1 MGACCALVI
10 VKAYGVWW
18 ACSHSFRQVL
28 SSPPSAPHGQHGDAE
43 DRTAVDLG
51 VEDASEAGSSSTSSD
66 EEHEAKVGSL
76 GSLPTAAAMQDDL
89 ASFAAMAGLDV
100 LDVDTVLTILK
111 GKPHGEVS
119 MRCCWCCVCVV
130 CVTTTVAWV
139 SQTGFSRDQFKEA
152 MAVFAPKYVATCLCA
167 SLGKSHRDGGGGGGG
182 WWPVR
187 AVHCRRDSDADM
199 EAYNTRVDGLFTSL
213 DVDSNG
219 VVDFAELG
227 AGLSVLCG
235 GSSGDKITAAFKL
248 FDLNGDGVITEEE
261 MTTYLTSVYRVI
273 FETTPEVAQAMGVT
287 PERLAE
293 VTAADAFDTA
303 DADDD
308 GEITLAEFRAWYA
321 ATSSDGLKQLIES
334 RDAAA
339 GGVEDAPS
347 SSDTTS
353 SDDSVGTTAVHP
365 LPTARAHMCA
375 WSRQD
380 EGEALSV
387 DELLRLTSLAQLH
400 VKEVLVIMRRVAT
413 HSADA
418 GSSSLD
424 RAALERAMD
433 LLRSSSFSTEPE
445 DVQARYA
452 DACGP
457 PPPPPRPWRPDS
469 LPAGCHVQVCS
480 FRGQAVRHLCRRQWR
495 GALARGA

>member
-1 MGACCALVI
+1 MLLV
-10 VKAYGVWW
+10 
-18 ACSHSFRQVL
+18 L
-28 SSPPSAPHGQHGDAE
+28 
-43 DRTAVDLG
+43 
-51 VEDASEAGSSSTSSD
+51 
-66 EEHEAKVGSL
+66 
-76 GSLPTAAAMQDDL
+76 
-89 ASFAAMAGLDV
+89 
-100 LDVDTVLTILK
+100 
-111 GKPHGEVS
+111 
-119 MRCCWCCVCVV
+119 CVCGLCHHYRRV
-130 CVTTTVAWV
+130 
-139 SQTGFSRDQFKEA
+139 GFADGL
-152 MAVFAPKYVATCLCA
+152 FAGPVQGSDGCLCPQVRRHVLMCKPWQV
-167 SLGKSHRDGGGGGGG
+167 SSR
-182 WWPVR
+182 WWWWWWWWTVR
-187 AVHCRRDSDADM
+187 AAHCRRDSDADM

-387 DELLRLTSLAQLH
+387 DELLRLTSLSQLH